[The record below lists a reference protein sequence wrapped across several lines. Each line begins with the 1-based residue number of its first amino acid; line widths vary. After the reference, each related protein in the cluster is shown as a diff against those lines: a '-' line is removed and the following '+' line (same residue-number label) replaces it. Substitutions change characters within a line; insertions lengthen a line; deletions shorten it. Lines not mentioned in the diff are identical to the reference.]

1 MLHSETTLSRLWCAY
16 ELAAFLA
23 TKPASRVDVVPLWL
37 APWILGAMAVD
48 LICGLA
54 SQRIIGYWF
63 TALFPRAVD
72 AMGLLGATLFG
83 CSATIA
89 VSYGPAIIPVLRA
102 QAVKSRTQRRL
113 VEQLEGFSL
122 RGCDCALV
130 SDRRH
135 VERMVESVF
144 GGVRA
149 FEEAVRTN
157 VKDEFLQRSG
167 SNHTFAQAALPFLPL
182 AWLIPANVLV
192 CSGMSCRAAARQND
206 LGDDAAGYVLAL
218 ALTWGYAILWSWS
231 IYPFIFS
238 VLSKTEN
245 RFLGFLAVLG
255 AYGAWG
261 VANAIGCVVA
271 MEAVRSRA
279 WAGVFVWF
287 GAAAAWNACLFCRRP
302 PLRRAKVA

>member
-1 MLHSETTLSRLWCAY
+1 
-16 ELAAFLA
+16 
-23 TKPASRVDVVPLWL
+23 
-37 APWILGAMAVD
+37 
-48 LICGLA
+48 
-54 SQRIIGYWF
+54 
-63 TALFPRAVD
+63 
-72 AMGLLGATLFG
+72 
-83 CSATIA
+83 
-89 VSYGPAIIPVLRA
+89 
-102 QAVKSRTQRRL
+102 
-113 VEQLEGFSL
+113 
-122 RGCDCALV
+122 
-130 SDRRH
+130 
-135 VERMVESVF
+135 
-144 GGVRA
+144 
-149 FEEAVRTN
+149 
-157 VKDEFLQRSG
+157 
-167 SNHTFAQAALPFLPL
+167 
-182 AWLIPANVLV
+182 
-192 CSGMSCRAAARQND
+192 MSCRAAARQND